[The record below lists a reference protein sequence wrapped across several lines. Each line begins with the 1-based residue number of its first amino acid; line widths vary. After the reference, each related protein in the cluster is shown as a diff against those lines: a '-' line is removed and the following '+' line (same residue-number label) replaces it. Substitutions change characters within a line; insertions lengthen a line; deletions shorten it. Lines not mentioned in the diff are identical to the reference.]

1 MDGEDW
7 PDPLPKGWTLKKYSN
22 GKVIQHFHCIS
33 IEIFCFQGFYRSS
46 TPIRTNFMGF

>member
-22 GKVIQHFHCIS
+22 GKVIQHFHYFNNTKS
-33 IEIFCFQGFYRSS
+33 RVVRKEEE
-46 TPIRTNFMGF
+46 

>member
-22 GKVIQHFHCIS
+22 GKVIRHFDYIS
-33 IEIFCFQGFYRSS
+33 IEIFCFLRFYRPSML
-46 TPIRTNFMGF
+46 IRINFMGF